1 MDLENS
7 IAVIQTGNIVYC
19 VNIEL
24 TVISVINLYSKSFLF
39 LNVPSVIIQ
48 MLPNLNITLIG
59 NVIIMYVLNVYSPE

>member
-48 MLPNLNITLIG
+48 MLLNLNITLID

>member
-48 MLPNLNITLIG
+48 MLPNLNITLID